1 MGLFTNNKK
10 LCPICGNP
18 TPRLL
23 PTKIEDQPICKECDK
38 KIDLPDGSE
47 KNMTLD
53 DFRQYLTRYEEN
65 QSLQSIFNETY
76 RYGVFA
82 HESLLLDEE
91 HGLIRLKG
99 NKGSWA
105 IEKKD
110 LRSFRICED
119 NAPIFESGDGAF
131 KSYES
136 EIPGYVE
143 ALRPAIDQF
152 YYEKREYERRE
163 RMEELRN
170 ANEPEEAR
178 REQRRISELY
188 RPHFEQTNVFKGFR
202 LELVFDHPYWT
213 FFELWRDA
221 PTLDEDNPSAEDFLK
236 EYFEKTEELHTLT
249 ERLMKMMDPN
259 AGELRNGAEEAPTV
273 SGGAA
278 VQVDAVAEIKK
289 YKELLDQGLITEEEF
304 TLKKRQL
311 MGI

>member
-23 PTKIEDQPICKECDK
+23 PTKIENQSICKECDK
-38 KIDLPDGSE
+38 KIDLPNGSE
-47 KNMTLD
+47 RNMTLD

-65 QSLQSIFNETY
+65 QSLQSVFHATY
-76 RYGVFA
+76 RYGTFA
-82 HESLLLDEE
+82 HDSLLLDEE
-91 HGLIRLKG
+91 HGLIRLKDT
-99 NKGSWA
+99 KDSWA
-105 IEKKD
+105 IEKKY

-119 NAPIFESGDGAF
+119 DNPLFESGEGAF

-136 EIPGYVE
+136 DVPGYAE

-170 ANEPEEAR
+170 ANKSEEAR
-178 REQRRISELY
+178 REHQRISNLY
-188 RPHFEQTNVFKGFR
+188 RPRFEENNLFKGFR
-202 LELVFDHPYWT
+202 LELIFDHPYWT
-213 FFELWRDA
+213 FFEMHRNAPELDA
-221 PTLDEDNPSAEDFLK
+221 DNPSVESFLK
-236 EYFEKTEELHTLT
+236 EYFEKTEELHTLAS
-249 ERLMKMMDPN
+249 RLMKMIDPN
-259 AGELRNGAEEAPTV
+259 AGEIRIGAAGAPTV
-273 SGGAA
+273 SNAA
-278 VQVDAVAEIKK
+278 TMQVDAVTEIKK

-304 TLKKRQL
+304 TSKKRQL